1 MKTHFCDFRMR
12 CALFLERITY
22 ICHIYIWD
30 FFEGAPQ
37 TTNRM
42 NNREP
47 SKVDKA
53 NECVRSPHCTEY
65 SEVRVFVH
73 RGCWF
78 RLSTE
83 SLQFTD
89 RLQSVISS
97 PRNSLAIGAYWL
109 LGYEPTTRT
118 WPKLPTSWSQKA
130 AIIPIDRLLILP
142 YCPSILDLD
151 HEGRVY
157 NYVVSDTLEV
167 HFLVYALTK
176 WFAFHPLVAT
186 SNTQMSPPFD
196 LHNTSVHFPA
206 AL

>member
-37 TTNRM
+37 TTNCM

-89 RLQSVISS
+89 RLQSVIS
-97 PRNSLAIGAYWL
+97 PRNSLPIGAYWL
-109 LGYEPTTRT
+109 LGYEPSQRGRDPNCRLAEVKRRQSYRSIGFWFYRT
-118 WPKLPTSWSQKA
+118 V
-130 AIIPIDRLLILP
+130 
-142 YCPSILDLD
+142 LDLD

-186 SNTQMSPPFD
+186 SNTQMSPPFN

-206 AL
+206 PLYLC